1 MSSCVSADLYFCRIR
16 RSICMQLYIANI
28 HNFIAN
34 HDDAIW
40 LNIHALASLHKA
52 IDGGGGGGLWTL
64 V

>member
-1 MSSCVSADLYFCRIR
+1 
-16 RSICMQLYIANI
+16 MQLYIANI

-52 IDGGGGGGLWTL
+52 IDGGGVGGGGLWTL